1 MELKFNPQDITMTE
15 TVSGVKGDKGE
26 DPRME
31 ALEDLQD
38 RVEEDFDYVIAGV
51 ERLAREG
58 LIDDAINMLNTL
70 ADTLNSAISI
80 IGDDFDKG
88 E

>member
-1 MELKFNPQDITMTE
+1 MQLKFNPQDITMTE
-15 TVSGVKGDKGE
+15 SVSGVKGDAKE
-26 DPRME
+26 DPRID
-31 ALEDLQD
+31 ALEELQE
-38 RVEEDFDYVIAGV
+38 RVEDDFDYVIAGV
-51 ERLAREG
+51 ERLTREG